1 MEIYTTRKVRT
12 FICHFR
18 DDDQQEESPGVISGL
33 KSSFILLRNKQEP
46 SAQFVLSGS
55 SVNEL
60 FLTLGKVENGFLNC
74 SKQFDVV
81 KKTNG
86 LLSIIRHSP
95 QVVWVAIF
103 LIIWLSE
110 KT

>member
-1 MEIYTTRKVRT
+1 MEIYTRKVRT

-33 KSSFILLRNKQEP
+33 KSLLRNKQEP